1 MKRNSQID
9 DSLRE
14 AVRNSLSALGI
25 VDEKIVAAV
34 GDDMVAHAGG
44 AVQRRKSM
52 SDIRA
57 AFREGFLTGQ
67 SQGRH
72 ARWHSIIWTH
82 SPIAKRLRDDPEK
95 GAEVA
100 ARYSDYNY

>member
-9 DSLRE
+9 DALRD
-14 AVRNSLSALGI
+14 AVRTSLSEAG
-25 VDEKIVAAV
+25 VTDDAV
-34 GDDMVAHAGG
+34 VTKVCDDLVAHAGG

-57 AFREGFLTGQ
+57 AFREGFLTGKV
-67 SQGRH
+67 QGRH
-72 ARWHSIIWTH
+72 ARWHSVIWTH
-82 SPIAKRLRDDPEK
+82 SSIAKRLRDDPVK
-95 GAEVA
+95 GAEAA